1 MQLGNWLFLAAALLF
16 VVSIFNVLRAAR
28 QLSGAAYY
36 AVRQDALRRTRRW
49 AFLATVSLLAS
60 FGLIL
65 YLSSAP
71 PPAAVATIQTPTPV
85 VVDVP
90 SRMLPTATFTPSPTE
105 PPTWTPI
112 PVVTATP
119 APPPSAT
126 LPSNVP
132 DILQTPVAG
141 AVTVL
146 PSARLTFTTLASLV
160 DGKGTPTDPGLA
172 FPNGTRR
179 VRLFFQA
186 AGVNNNAV
194 WSVLCYKGNQLVDSV
209 VDLWEW
215 GQRTQTARAFCAID
229 GSPGNYTV
237 SAYLGPNKQFEVAFE
252 ILTPTST
259 PVPPATP

>member
-1 MQLGNWLFLAAALLF
+1 MQLGNWLLLAAALLF
-16 VVSIFNVLRAAR
+16 VLSIFNVLRAAR

-49 AFLATVSLLAS
+49 AFLATISLLAS
-60 FGLIL
+60 LGLIL

-71 PPAAVATIQTPTPV
+71 TPTAVATLETPTPV

-90 SRMLPTATFTPSPTE
+90 SRMLPTATFTPSPTSP
-105 PPTWTPI
+105 PPTATPI

-119 APPPSAT
+119 LPQPNAT
-126 LPSNVP
+126 LPPNVP

-146 PSARLTFTTLASLV
+146 PNARLTFTTLASLV

-194 WSVLCYKGNQLVDSV
+194 WSVLCYKGSQLVDSV

-215 GQRTQTARAFCAID
+215 GQRAQTARAFCAID
-229 GSPGNYTV
+229 GSPGKYTV
-237 SAYLGPNKQFEVAFE
+237 AAFLGPNKQFEVVFE

-259 PVPPATP
+259 PVP